1 MITAFRQLFYHLP
14 VLILVIMAFPAVAQ
28 QPTNL
33 PTSPILSDSV
43 IAVAAPDA
51 LPKKR
56 PAIIDSLSYRF
67 IGDGNFS
74 RGNVN
79 RSLLVLR
86 AELIFLGPVINI
98 SSNPRFTYGT
108 LNRVLAERDT
118 YVDLFVDVFKKRK
131 VYVFG
136 LGTIERSNLRG
147 IDLRQLAGA
156 GVGFRLIQNSRHDV
170 SLTNA
175 VIYESTNFEERPTVT
190 IIRNSA
196 RLKGKH
202 SFLNDRIRINHIT
215 FYQPALNNFS
225 NVRWSTLI
233 SLELPINRWVSM
245 RGSFENSYESVVE
258 TTRQRND
265 TRFTFGIS
273 VGNKK

>member
-1 MITAFRQLFYHLP
+1 MNSISSRFSYTLLVFSCCFFTSQGYAQPPITTPTIQDSIQADSINRVP
-14 VLILVIMAFPAVAQ
+14 KPKAAIL
-28 QPTNL
+28 
-33 PTSPILSDSV
+33 
-43 IAVAAPDA
+43 
-51 LPKKR
+51 
-56 PAIIDSLSYRF
+56 DSLSYRF

-86 AELIFLGPVINI
+86 AEIILLGPAINI
-98 SSNPRFTYGT
+98 STNPRFTYGKQ
-108 LNRVLAERDT
+108 NRILAERDT
-118 YVDLFVDVFKKRK
+118 YVDLFIDVFKKRK

-147 IDLRQLAGA
+147 IDWRKLAGA
-156 GVGFRLIQNSRHDV
+156 GVGFRLFQNDRHTV
-170 SLTNA
+170 SLTDA
-175 VIYESTNFEERPTVT
+175 VIYESTNFEERPTTT
-190 IIRNSA
+190 IVRNST

-202 SFLNDRIRINHIT
+202 SFLNDRMRLTHIT
-215 FYQPALNNFS
+215 FYQPAINKLS
-225 NVRWSTLI
+225 NVRWNTLI

-258 TTRQRND
+258 ATRKRND

-273 VGNKK
+273 VGNRQ